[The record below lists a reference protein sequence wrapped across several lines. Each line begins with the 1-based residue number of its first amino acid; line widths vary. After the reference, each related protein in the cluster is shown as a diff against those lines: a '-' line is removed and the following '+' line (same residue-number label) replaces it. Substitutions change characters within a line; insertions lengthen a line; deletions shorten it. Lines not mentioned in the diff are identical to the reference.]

1 MLLRGDGIVY
11 EGEYEHG
18 QMHGS
23 GRYILEDGYIM
34 EGRFVHDEFMG
45 DMS

>member
-18 QMHGS
+18 QMHGL
-23 GRYILEDGYIM
+23 GRYTLEDGYIM